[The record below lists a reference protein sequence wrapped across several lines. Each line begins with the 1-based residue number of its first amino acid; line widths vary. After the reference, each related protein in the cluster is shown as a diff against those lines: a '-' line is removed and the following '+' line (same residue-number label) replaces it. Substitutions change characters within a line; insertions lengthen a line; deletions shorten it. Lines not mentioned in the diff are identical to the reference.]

1 MDIKVIGR
9 KVTVTDALNDY
20 AVEKIGKAMEV
31 MAIDMMTAE
40 VVLRVEKTRAV
51 PCICE
56 VTLRPKGHTIH
67 VEEHEE
73 DMYAAIDVAA
83 AKVLRQ
89 LRKYKTRVIDYR
101 MRETLRET
109 APIEA
114 TGASLDE
121 LMAELS
127 SDDAVVRMKE
137 VEFAPL
143 TEEEAL
149 IQIDLLGHD
158 FFVYTDRDSNEVNVL
173 YRRKDGG
180 YGKPYAEGIN
190 LRIQIAYRKRTY
202 GSSSFWFE
210 TKF

>member
-9 KVTVTDALNDY
+9 KVTVTEAMSDY
-20 AVEKIGKAMEV
+20 AIEKIGNATKV
-31 MAIDMMTAE
+31 MNIEIPDAE
-40 VVLRVEKTRAV
+40 VVLRVEKTRAI

-56 VTLRPKGHTIH
+56 VTLRLKGHTIH

-89 LRKYKTRVIDYR
+89 LRKYKTRVIDHR
-101 MRETLRET
+101 MRETLKEAAPLET
-109 APIEA
+109 
-114 TGASLDE
+114 TGADFDE

-127 SDDAVVRMKE
+127 ADDEVVRVKE
-137 VEFAPL
+137 MEFAPM

-158 FFVYTDRDSNEVNVL
+158 FFVYTDRDTNEVNVM
-173 YRRKDGG
+173 YRRTGGG
-180 YGKPYAEGIN
+180 YGLLKPKAE
-190 LRIQIAYRKRTY
+190 
-202 GSSSFWFE
+202 
-210 TKF
+210 

>member
-9 KVTVTDALNDY
+9 KVAVTEALHDY
-20 AVEKIGKAMEV
+20 AIEKVGSATKVINVEIPEV
-31 MAIDMMTAE
+31 E
-40 VVLRVEKTRAV
+40 VVLRVEKTRAI

-56 VTLRPKGHTIH
+56 VTLRLKGHTIH

-89 LRKYKTRVIDYR
+89 LRKYKTRVIDHR
-101 MRETLRET
+101 MRETLKDA
-109 APIEA
+109 APAEA
-114 TGASLDE
+114 GQTDFDE

-127 SDDAVVRMKE
+127 ADDEVVRVKE
-137 VEFAPL
+137 IEFEPM
-143 TEEEAL
+143 TEQDAL

-180 YGKPYAEGIN
+180 YGLLKPKAE
-190 LRIQIAYRKRTY
+190 
-202 GSSSFWFE
+202 
-210 TKF
+210 

>member
-1 MDIKVIGR
+1 MEVTVIGR

-20 AVEKIGKAMEV
+20 AVEKIGNAMKV
-31 MAIDMMTAE
+31 LSIDIPKAE
-40 VVLRVEKTRAV
+40 VVLRVEKNRAV

-56 VTLRPKGHTIH
+56 VTIRPKGHTIH

-101 MRETLRET
+101 MRETLKVDQV
-109 APIEA
+109 IEP

-127 SDDAVVRMKE
+127 ADDEVVRVKE
-137 VEFAPL
+137 
-143 TEEEAL
+143 
-149 IQIDLLGHD
+149 IDLIVFDMLADCRLPAIGMRAAD
-158 FFVYTDRDSNEVNVL
+158 WPLCVGTVTARIRQRLSGLFFARTKQESSTE
-173 YRRKDGG
+173 RRRVCRFMNSRST
-180 YGKPYAEGIN
+180 ATE
-190 LRIQIAYRKRTY
+190 
-202 GSSSFWFE
+202 
-210 TKF
+210 

>member
-20 AVEKIGKAMEV
+20 AIEKSGNAMKV
-31 MAIDMMTAE
+31 MSLDVADTE
-40 VVLRVEKTRAV
+40 VVLRVEKTRAI

-56 VTLRPKGHTIH
+56 VTIRLKGHTIH

-73 DMYAAIDVAA
+73 DMYAAIDVAS

-89 LRKYKTRVIDYR
+89 LRKYKTRVIDHR
-101 MRETLRET
+101 MRETLKET

-114 TGASLDE
+114 TGANFDE

-127 SDDAVVRMKE
+127 ADDEVVRVKE
-137 VEFAPL
+137 MDFEPM

-158 FFVYTDRDSNEVNVL
+158 FFVYTDRDTNEGNVM
-173 YRRKDGG
+173 YRRTGGG
-180 YGKPYAEGIN
+180 YGLLKPKAE
-190 LRIQIAYRKRTY
+190 
-202 GSSSFWFE
+202 
-210 TKF
+210 